1 MSATI
6 DNLKRQMREQ
16 RLTQKELAARS
27 GLTVETVS
35 RVLNG
40 RNPLTPNTLQKLS
53 EGLDVPIAD
62 LDEERSWSFNY
73 AVQGYLQFGDD
84 ITHITSFKQLVGWV
98 KKHEPL
104 VNDLPKQAKAILAE
118 ERRNAR
124 KVAKSAN
131 TIDVADIDFCQEET
145 IDASCVPTCSFRKA
159 EDERDGMPIDL
170 GNMCIS
176 YHFVVNG
183 RIFTNS
189 EALYICGLFSNDTA
203 KHKEI
208 QEKLITAKSGYD
220 AKKAVRT
227 KYEDSFGREDWQ
239 MFNVEWMKWVVW
251 QKIQRNNE
259 FKQLLLSIPRNA
271 YIIENSTHQKGAT
284 ALFWGMANQELED
297 KRDVLERCTEYDNPT
312 VKKKDL
318 TVKVM
323 EARNKINHIGVWQ
336 GTNCMGKILKYF
348 QLCLL
353 KQIEPQ
359 IDYQLLRSKQIYLLG
374 LLLTFEDEVKP
385 TITPKQKTV
394 IFDFDGTLL
403 NTQPLQQYEY
413 LFKQPKQGSAE
424 WKKGRKEYLSHVKD
438 CKQWDG
444 MSTVIEY
451 IRLHHIPTC
460 IVTANTKDRVVEAIN
475 AFGWNDIFA
484 KDRIIGCYAL
494 GRKRASKDGGD
505 ASLFHKALELL
516 QVDAAECVAFGN
528 EISDTVAAQS
538 IGIEAYNCLWGAT
551 PKEQKEM
558 RSNMADITISTPLQI
573 IEKITVSQIED
584 ENHITKL

>member
-1 MSATI
+1 M
-6 DNLKRQMREQ
+6 
-16 RLTQKELAARS
+16 ELAKEAKAFIALNKEKR
-27 GLTVETVS
+27 VS
-35 RVLNG
+35 VKRNNLNA
-40 RNPLTPNTLQKLS
+40 QYHFDLS
-53 EGLDVPIAD
+53 WDSI
-62 LDEERSWSFNY
+62 DEYDTTQYDCWSFKT
-73 AVQGYLQFGDD
+73 ADD
-84 ITHITSFKQLVGWV
+84 EKDG
-98 KKHEPL
+98 
-104 VNDLPKQAKAILAE
+104 ILL
-118 ERRNAR
+118 
-124 KVAKSAN
+124 
-131 TIDVADIDFCQEET
+131 
-145 IDASCVPTCSFRKA
+145 
-159 EDERDGMPIDL
+159 DL
-170 GNMCIS
+170 GNQCS
-176 YHFVVNG
+176 GYTFLFHAHTFQ
-183 RIFTNS
+183 TS
-189 EALYICGLFSNDTA
+189 ESAYLCGQFSNDTA

-413 LFKQPKQGSAE
+413 LFKQPKQGSEE

-538 IGIEAYNCLWGAT
+538 VGIEAYNCLWGAS